1 MPRTKDAKNGKTYH
15 FVVWYKENPED
26 EEEEPKKKYYMRTED
41 ITADFGIC
49 RSTIYNYYTKV
60 YGENKRKNKTI
71 QSIEKLSTPL
81 QKYKKIEVVF
91 D

>member
-1 MPRTKDAKNGKTYH
+1 
-15 FVVWYKENPED
+15 
-26 EEEEPKKKYYMRTED
+26 MRTED
-41 ITADFGIC
+41 ITSDFGIC

-60 YGENKRKNKTI
+60 YGENKKKNKVI